1 MNEANTTNQ
10 TDPFDEPLEPQKA
23 DRLILNDTY
32 FAAARGAITV
42 DGMDYSFLK
51 PPYMNF
57 EDHIRAKQKLKE
69 AYTQREFLLLYGYSG
84 CGKTTIL
91 TQFAEKYS
99 NYIFLLRDFDSLSPA
114 QMLVEMGECINMP
127 IKLRTNEMS
136 TLKRQIEALQGVMFL
151 FDEVTASS
159 NSSFRKLEM
168 LRRIHDETHV
178 PIVICGVPLLHKTI
192 YASNRFDH
200 YCSLISRMDEHE
212 MHGMKR
218 TDAGNYIEMVCR
230 EENVQFSYPAQQ
242 ALIAT
247 ALNSGIG
254 GINAFTTIIGRC
266 ITLAR
271 VHYYNLP
278 GHSIPD
284 KAKCVRTEVPGG
296 AAYPGAKL
304 ILTLPVTSDPVHI
317 SEQMVSDMQSEYKSH
332 FPKMVSSKQRKAPT
346 GSASQEGALSGN
358 TGTQT

>member
-1 MNEANTTNQ
+1 MNKDTVCNPA
-10 TDPFDEPLEPQKA
+10 DPFDEPLEPQEA

-32 FAAARGAITV
+32 FASARESVTV

-57 EDHIRAKQKLKE
+57 EDQICAKQKLKE

-84 CGKTTIL
+84 CGKTTVL
-91 TQFAEKYS
+91 TQFAKKYS
-99 NYIFLLRDFDSLSPA
+99 NYICLLRDFDALSPA
-114 QMLVEMGECINMP
+114 QMLVEMGACINMP
-127 IKLRTNEMS
+127 IKLRTNEIH

-151 FDEVTASS
+151 FDEVTAAS

-178 PIVICGVPLLHKTI
+178 PIVICGVPLLHSTI
-192 YASNRFDH
+192 YASNRFDY
-200 YCSLISRMDEHE
+200 YCSLISRMDEHG
-212 MHGMKR
+212 MRGMKR
-218 TDAGNYIEMVCR
+218 SDAGNYIEMIAR
-230 EENVQFSYPAQQ
+230 EENVQFSYLAQQ
-242 ALIAT
+242 ALITT

-271 VHYYNLP
+271 VQYYNSP

-284 KAKCVRTEVPGG
+284 KTKCIRTEVPED

-304 ILTLPVTSDPVHI
+304 ILTLPITPEPVHI
-317 SEQMVSDMQSEYKSH
+317 SEQLVSDMQSEYKSH
-332 FPKMVSSKQRKAPT
+332 FPKMVARQANKQAPLSSGVGEK
-346 GSASQEGALSGN
+346 
-358 TGTQT
+358 

>member
-1 MNEANTTNQ
+1 MMERNTIPMNKENQ
-10 TDPFDEPLEPQKA
+10 LNLSDPFDEPLEPQQS

-32 FAAARGAITV
+32 FAEARGAITV
-42 DGMDYSFLK
+42 DGMAYSFFK

-57 EDHIRAKQKLKE
+57 DDQVRAKQKLKE
-69 AYTQREFLLLYGYSG
+69 AYTQRELLLLYGYSG

-91 TQFAEKYS
+91 TQFAKKYA
-99 NYIFLLRDFDSLSPA
+99 NYIFLIRDFDALSPA
-114 QMLVEMGECINMP
+114 QLLVEMGECIHLP
-127 IKLRTNEMS
+127 IKLRRNEVHN
-136 TLKRQIEALQGVMFL
+136 LKRQIEALQGVMFL
-151 FDEVTASS
+151 FDEVTASTPGAF
-159 NSSFRKLEM
+159 NKLEM

-218 TDAGNYIEMVCR
+218 SDAGAYIEKVAK
-230 EENVQFSYPAQQ
+230 EEKVQFSYSAQQ
-242 ALIAT
+242 ALITT

-271 VHYYNLP
+271 VQYYNAP
-278 GHSIPD
+278 GRSIPD
-284 KAKCVRTEVPGG
+284 KTKCIRTEVPGD
-296 AAYPGAKL
+296 AAYPGARL
-304 ILTLPVTSDPVHI
+304 ILTLPVTPEPVHI

-332 FPKMVSSKQRKAPT
+332 FPKLTARSRTRESVLA
-346 GSASQEGALSGN
+346 GSG
-358 TGTQT
+358 

>member
-1 MNEANTTNQ
+1 MNECSTPNQ
-10 TDPFDEPLEPQKA
+10 ADPFDEPLEPQQS
-23 DRLILNDTY
+23 DRLILNDTF

-57 EDHIRAKQKLKE
+57 EDHSRAKEKLKE
-69 AYTQREFLLLYGYSG
+69 AYTQREFLMLYGYSG

-91 TQFAEKYS
+91 TQFSEKYS

-136 TLKRQIEALQGVMFL
+136 TLKRQINSLQGVMFL

-159 NSSFRKLEM
+159 NSAFRKLEM

-178 PIVICGVPLLHKTI
+178 PIAICGVPLLHKTI
-192 YASNRFDH
+192 YASSRFDY
-200 YCSLISRMDEHE
+200 YCSLISRMDEYE
-212 MHGMKR
+212 MRGMKR
-218 TDAGNYIEMVCR
+218 ADAGNYIQMVAK
-230 EENVQFSYPAQQ
+230 EENVNFSYPAQQ
-242 ALIAT
+242 ALITT

-271 VHYYNLP
+271 VHYYNSS

-284 KAKCVRTEVPGG
+284 KARCIRTEAPEDS
-296 AAYPGAKL
+296 AFPGAKL
-304 ILTLPVTSDPVHI
+304 ILTLRITPDPVHI

-332 FPKMVSSKQRKAPT
+332 FPKMSSKRENHEKT
-346 GSASQEGALSGN
+346 SSI
-358 TGTQT
+358 

>member
-1 MNEANTTNQ
+1 MSELKKLFDAAADPI
-10 TDPFDEPLEPQKA
+10 DPFEEPLEPQQS

-32 FAAARGAITV
+32 FEAARSAITV
-42 DGMDYSFLK
+42 DGMAYSFLK

-57 EDHIRAKQKLKE
+57 EDHIKAKQKLKE

-91 TQFAEKYS
+91 TQFAEKYT
-99 NYIFLLRDFDSLSPA
+99 NYIFMIRDFETLSPA
-114 QMLVEMGECINMP
+114 QMLVEMGKCLNLP
-127 IKLRTNEMS
+127 IKLRINEIY
-136 TLKRQIEALQGVMFL
+136 TLKKQIETLQGIMFL

-159 NSSFRKLEM
+159 GSAYFKLEM
-168 LRRIHDETHV
+168 LRRIYDETHV
-178 PIVICGVPLLHKTI
+178 PIVICGVPLLHKVI

-212 MHGMKR
+212 MHGMR
-218 TDAGNYIEMVCR
+218 RSDAGNYIEMVAR
-230 EENVQFSYPAQQ
+230 EENVSFSYAAQQ
-242 ALIAT
+242 ALIST

-254 GINAFTTIIGRC
+254 GINAFTTVIGRC

-271 VHYYNLP
+271 VHYYNSP

-284 KAKCVRTEVPGG
+284 KTRCIRTEVPGD

-304 ILTLPVTSDPVHI
+304 ILTLPTTPETVHI
-317 SEQMVSDMQSEYKSH
+317 SEQMVSEMQSEYKSH
-332 FPKMVSSKQRKAPT
+332 FPKMVASRKE
-346 GSASQEGALSGN
+346 QNNDLSEAN
-358 TGTQT
+358 QKI

>member
-1 MNEANTTNQ
+1 MNKDNTLSPA
-10 TDPFDEPLEPQKA
+10 DPFDEPLEPQQS
-23 DRLILNDTY
+23 DRLILNDT
-32 FAAARGAITV
+32 FFEAARGAITV
-42 DGMDYSFLK
+42 DGMEYAFLK

-57 EDHIRAKQKLKE
+57 DDQIRAKQKLKE
-69 AYTQREFLLLYGYSG
+69 AYTQRELLLLYGYSG

-99 NYIFLLRDFDSLSPA
+99 NYIFLLRDFDSVSPA
-114 QMLVEMGECINMP
+114 QMLVEMGDCINMP
-127 IKLRTNEMS
+127 IKLRTNEVHN
-136 TLKRQIEALQGVMFL
+136 LKRQIEALQGVMFL
-151 FDEVTASS
+151 FDEVTAAS
-159 NSSFRKLEM
+159 NSAFRKLEI
-168 LRRIHDETHV
+168 LRRIHDETQV
-178 PIVICGVPLLHKTI
+178 PIVLCGVPLLHKTI

-212 MHGMKR
+212 MHGMR
-218 TDAGNYIEMVCR
+218 RNDAGNYIEMVAR
-230 EENVQFSYPAQQ
+230 EENVRFSYPAQQ
-242 ALIAT
+242 ALITT

-271 VHYYNLP
+271 VLYYNSP

-284 KAKCVRTEVPGG
+284 KTKCIRTEVPGG

-304 ILTLPVTSDPVHI
+304 ILTLPTTPEPVHI

-332 FPKMVSSKQRKAPT
+332 FPKMAALRKQASTCGNNAASDATVESS
-346 GSASQEGALSGN
+346 N
-358 TGTQT
+358 

>member
-1 MNEANTTNQ
+1 MKESDNTNPV
-10 TDPFDEPLEPQKA
+10 DPFDEPLEPQKS
-23 DRLILNDTY
+23 DRLILNDTF

-84 CGKTTIL
+84 CGKATIL

-136 TLKRQIEALQGVMFL
+136 TLKHQIEALQGVMFL
-151 FDEVTASS
+151 FDEVTAFS
-159 NSSFRKLEM
+159 NSAFRKLEM

-200 YCSLISRMDEHE
+200 YCSLISRMDEYE

-218 TDAGNYIEMVCR
+218 SDAGNYIEMVAR
-230 EENVQFSYPAQQ
+230 EENVRFSYPAQQ
-242 ALIAT
+242 ALITT
-247 ALNSGIG
+247 ALNAGIG

-271 VHYYNLP
+271 VHYYNSP
-278 GHSIPD
+278 GHTIPD
-284 KAKCVRTEVPGG
+284 KTRCVRTETPGDTS
-296 AAYPGAKL
+296 YPGAKL
-304 ILTLPVTSDPVHI
+304 ILTLPVTPEPVLI

-332 FPKMVSSKQRKAPT
+332 FPRVQSKKHPQQTPDTA
-346 GSASQEGALSGN
+346 
-358 TGTQT
+358 TQST

>member
-1 MNEANTTNQ
+1 MNEENLNAPA
-10 TDPFDEPLEPQKA
+10 DPFDEPLEPQES

-32 FAAARGAITV
+32 FAAARSAITV
-42 DGMDYSFLK
+42 DGMAYSFLK

-57 EDHIRAKQKLKE
+57 DDQIRAKQKLKE
-69 AYTQREFLLLYGYSG
+69 AYTQRELLLLYGYSG

-99 NYIFLLRDFDSLSPA
+99 NYIFLVRDFDALSPA
-114 QMLVEMGECINMP
+114 QMLVEMGECINLP
-127 IKLRTNEMS
+127 IKLRKNEIHN
-136 TLKRQIEALQGVMFL
+136 LKRQIEALQGVMFL

-159 NSSFRKLEM
+159 PSSFNKLEM

-178 PIVICGVPLLHKTI
+178 PIVLCGVPLLHKTI

-212 MHGMKR
+212 MRGMKR
-218 TDAGNYIEMVCR
+218 SDAGNYIEMVAR

-242 ALIAT
+242 ALITT

-271 VHYYNLP
+271 VQYYNSP

-284 KAKCVRTEVPGG
+284 KTKCVRTEVPGD

-304 ILTLPVTSDPVHI
+304 ILTLPTTPEPVHI

-332 FPKMVSSKQRKAPT
+332 FPKMATR
-346 GSASQEGALSGN
+346 
-358 TGTQT
+358 TQTSRIEEKSPSKSDN

>member
-1 MNEANTTNQ
+1 MRNANSGYT
-10 TDPFDEPLEPQKA
+10 TDPFEEPLEPQPSE
-23 DRLILNDTY
+23 RLVLSDTY
-32 FAAARGAITV
+32 FEAARGAVTV

-57 EDHIRAKQKLKE
+57 GDQIRAKRKLKE
-69 AYTQREFLLLYGYSG
+69 AYTQQEFLFLYGYSG

-218 TDAGNYIEMVCR
+218 TDAGSYIEMVGR

-242 ALIAT
+242 ALITT

-271 VHYYNLP
+271 VHYYNSP
-278 GHSIPD
+278 EHSIPD

-304 ILTLPVTSDPVHI
+304 ILTLPVTPDPVHI

-332 FPKMVSSKQRKAPT
+332 FPKMVSTKQRKSTAA
-346 GSASQEGALSGN
+346 SASQECAPNDSS
-358 TGTQT
+358 GTQS

>member
-1 MNEANTTNQ
+1 MNEDNFHTPV
-10 TDPFDEPLEPQKA
+10 DPFDEPLEPQES
-23 DRLILNDTY
+23 DRLILNDTS
-32 FAAARGAITV
+32 FAAARSAITV
-42 DGMDYSFLK
+42 EGMAYSFLK

-57 EDHIRAKQKLKE
+57 DDQIRAKQKLKE
-69 AYTQREFLLLYGYSG
+69 AYTQRELLLLYGYSG

-99 NYIFLLRDFDSLSPA
+99 NYIFLIRDFDALSPA
-114 QMLVEMGECINMP
+114 QMLVEMGECINLP
-127 IKLRTNEMS
+127 IKLRKNEIHN
-136 TLKRQIEALQGVMFL
+136 LKRQIEALQGVMFL

-159 NSSFRKLEM
+159 PSSFSKLEM

-178 PIVICGVPLLHKTI
+178 PMVLCGVPLLHKTI
-192 YASNRFDH
+192 YDSNRFDH

-218 TDAGNYIEMVCR
+218 SDAGSYIELVAK

-242 ALIAT
+242 ALIST

-271 VHYYNLP
+271 VHYYNSP

-284 KAKCVRTEVPGG
+284 KTKCIRTEVPGDT
-296 AAYPGAKL
+296 AYPGAKL
-304 ILTLPVTSDPVHI
+304 ILTLPTTPETVHI

-332 FPKMVSSKQRKAPT
+332 FPKMTARKPRDRTENAENET
-346 GSASQEGALSGN
+346 A
-358 TGTQT
+358 

>member
-1 MNEANTTNQ
+1 MSETEIIGSA
-10 TDPFDEPLEPQKA
+10 DPFDEPLEPQQS

-32 FAAARGAITV
+32 FAAARSAITV
-42 DGMDYSFLK
+42 DGMAYSFLK

-57 EDHIRAKQKLKE
+57 GDQIRAKQKLKE

-99 NYIFLLRDFDSLSPA
+99 NYIFLIRDFDALSPA
-114 QMLVEMGECINMP
+114 QMLVEMGECINLP
-127 IKLRTNEMS
+127 IKLRRNEIHN
-136 TLKRQIEALQGVMFL
+136 LKRQIEALQGVMFL

-159 NSSFRKLEM
+159 GSAFNKLEM

-192 YASNRFDH
+192 YASNRFDY
-200 YCSLISRMDEHE
+200 YCSIISRMDEHE
-212 MHGMKR
+212 MHGMQR
-218 TDAGNYIEMVCR
+218 SDAGNYIELVAK
-230 EENVQFSYPAQQ
+230 EENVRFSYPAQQ
-242 ALIAT
+242 ALITT

-271 VHYYNLP
+271 VQYYNSP

-284 KAKCVRTEVPGG
+284 KTRCIRTEVPGG

-304 ILTLPVTSDPVHI
+304 ILTLPVTPEPVHI

-332 FPKMVSSKQRKAPT
+332 FPKMVSCKQ
-346 GSASQEGALSGN
+346 Q
-358 TGTQT
+358 

>member
-1 MNEANTTNQ
+1 MDDNINIHSA
-10 TDPFDEPLEPQKA
+10 DPFDEPLEAQQSE
-23 DRLILNDTY
+23 RLILNDTY
-32 FAAARGAITV
+32 FAAARGVITV
-42 DGMDYSFLK
+42 DGMDYSFLE

-57 EDHIRAKQKLKE
+57 DDQIKAKRKLKE
-69 AYTQREFLLLYGYSG
+69 AYTQRELLLLYGYAG

-99 NYIFLLRDFDSLSPA
+99 NYIFLVKDFDALSPA

-127 IKLRTNEMS
+127 IKLRTNEIN

-151 FDEVTASS
+151 FDEVTASA

-178 PIVICGVPLLHKTI
+178 PIVLCGTPLLHKTI
-192 YASNRFDH
+192 YASNRFDY

-212 MHGMKR
+212 MHGMQR
-218 TDAGNYIEMVCR
+218 SDAGMYIEMVAR
-230 EENVQFSYPAQQ
+230 EENVRFSYPAQQ
-242 ALIAT
+242 ALITT
-247 ALNSGIG
+247 ALNKGIG

-271 VHYYNLP
+271 VQYYNAS

-284 KAKCVRTEVPGG
+284 KTKCVRPEVPGD
-296 AAYPGAKL
+296 AAYPGSKL
-304 ILTLPVTSDPVHI
+304 IITLPTTPEPVHI
-317 SEQMVSDMQSEYKSH
+317 SEKMVSDMQSEYKSH
-332 FPKMVSSKQRKAPT
+332 FPKMTSSK
-346 GSASQEGALSGN
+346 S
-358 TGTQT
+358 